1 MQESD
6 NILAIVVVSAAAA
19 VVAVAASLLVLAV
32 LGISLLDFE
41 AMSGE
46 EKASISASS
55 MAQDSSASSS
65 TKQNSTQPSASSSKA
80 PDSSLKKPAEQSS
93 ESPKGPTAP
102 NINASMAECLQY
114 PFYPAGCE
122 SASMTAVLNALG
134 YQVDLDTFIDQ
145 YVLNVE
151 GPADMVHAF
160 SGDPAFDGAAFPPVM
175 ARAGNAYL
183 RDQNAEWRF
192 VELNEEPFGQVLE
205 EVASGRPVLIWT
217 TQMGDYP
224 MLSGIF
230 AEGYQWYDNEH
241 CVVLYG
247 QAENGNLLVMD
258 PQYGFVERER
268 ELFESVYDACGM
280 HGLTIVQHNVLWHDA
295 IEASTVLKGA

>member
-1 MQESD
+1 
-6 NILAIVVVSAAAA
+6 
-19 VVAVAASLLVLAV
+19 
-32 LGISLLDFE
+32 
-41 AMSGE
+41 
-46 EKASISASS
+46 
-55 MAQDSSASSS
+55 
-65 TKQNSTQPSASSSKA
+65 
-80 PDSSLKKPAEQSS
+80 
-93 ESPKGPTAP
+93 
-102 NINASMAECLQY
+102 
-114 PFYPAGCE
+114 
-122 SASMTAVLNALG
+122 MTAVLNALG
-134 YQVDLDTFIDQ
+134 YQVDLGSFIDQ

-151 GPADMVHAF
+151 GSADMVHAF

-192 VELNEEPFGQVLE
+192 VELNEAPFGQVLE

-247 QAENGNLLVMD
+247 QTENGNLLVMD

-280 HGLTIVQHNVLWHDA
+280 HGLTVVQHNVLWHDA
-295 IEASTVLKGA
+295 IEASALSEGD